1 MVSLKNPRTVQAGS
15 VLESVDCEQL
25 MNVKLETSGGRLDG
39 LKWATALLLLG
50 GAIGAFYVYSD
61 ESLLLRVVGLLAVA
75 GISVALILQTEK
87 GRAAWIFAQ
96 ESRTEVR
103 KVVWPTRNETAQTTL
118 IVVLMVTVVAI
129 FLWLLDMLL
138 AWIVK
143 SVIGMGG

>member
-1 MVSLKNPRTVQAGS
+1 MVSLKNPRMVQAGS

>member
-1 MVSLKNPRTVQAGS
+1 MVSLKNPRMVQAGS
-15 VLESVDCEQL
+15 VLESVDCEQS

-103 KVVWPTRNETAQTTL
+103 KVVWPTRSETAQTTL

>member
-1 MVSLKNPRTVQAGS
+1 MVSLKNPRMVQAGS

-39 LKWATALLLLG
+39 LKWAMALLLLG

>member
-1 MVSLKNPRTVQAGS
+1 MVSLKNPRMAQAGS